1 MLRSLGS
8 WPRVA
13 GAGAQRIDVGGRWPV
28 AAVPLPVLTV
38 AGGMVH
44 IHTYLRVMLDDEEQ
58 VMLRYVIT
66 APVWLAALPCRVGAR
81 DQRAVHNWVDLGSQ
95 IETDPPAQCAQTWAR
110 KSGTLIGRAQPMMTL
125 LRAGWAGAAA
135 GAPRFAPT
143 IAPPD
148 RMLVGRGSGVAG

>member
-1 MLRSLGS
+1 M
-8 WPRVA
+8 
-13 GAGAQRIDVGGRWPV
+13 

-81 DQRAVHNWVDLGSQ
+81 DQRVLQKSDTNWVPNRVRSTGAMERWGL
-95 IETDPPAQCAQTWAR
+95 C
-110 KSGTLIGRAQPMMTL
+110 L
-125 LRAGWAGAAA
+125 L
-135 GAPRFAPT
+135 T
-143 IAPPD
+143 T
-148 RMLVGRGSGVAG
+148 GVAKQVGGW